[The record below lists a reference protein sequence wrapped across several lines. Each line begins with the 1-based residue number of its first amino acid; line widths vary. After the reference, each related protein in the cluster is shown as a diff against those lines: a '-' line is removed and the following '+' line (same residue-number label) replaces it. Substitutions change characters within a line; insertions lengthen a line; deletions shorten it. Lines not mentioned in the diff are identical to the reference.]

1 MFKSKANNRGFA
13 LVEGLLILIIV
24 LLVGFI
30 GYYVYNSQKEAD
42 NTQKEAVSTV
52 QTAKTKSAEAKPLLG
67 SGESAI
73 YDLSELATT
82 AEQQQI
88 VAAVKVKCVSDTQ
101 ATDKAVKTTDVV
113 VLGPKNTFA
122 DTQSYAVSA
131 DYARIAAACQTK
143 PVQQEDGSAVF
154 VLHKSSSKW
163 ALLYSGQQIPG
174 CAQVD
179 GKNISSKIV
188 ADCYDD
194 TTLQNRAP
202 N

>member
-1 MFKSKANNRGFA
+1 MSKSNSNHKGFA

-42 NTQKEAVSTV
+42 NTQIEAVSNV
-52 QTAKTKSAEAKPLLG
+52 QTTKSKTAEAKPLIG
-67 SGESAI
+67 SGDSAI

-82 AEQQQI
+82 SEQKQI

-101 ATDKAVKTTDVV
+101 ATDKTVKTTDVV
-113 VLGPKNTFA
+113 VLGPKDTFTEPQA
-122 DTQSYAVSA
+122 YAVSG

-143 PVQQEDGSAVF
+143 PVQQEDGTAVF

-163 ALLYSGQQIPG
+163 ALLYSGQMIPN
-174 CAQVD
+174 CSQVD

-188 ADCYDD
+188 ADCYDEK
-194 TTLQNRAP
+194 TLQDRAP